1 MRVIGHLLEAA
12 PAVAGADPTS
22 PAARPP
28 PNPAAAGP
36 CAPDAGPRRMLL
48 SVRDL
53 RRLHLAAS
61 FELGAGECLALRGPS
76 GSGKTQLLRAVA
88 DLDPNEGTVLLE
100 GRPRDAMPAPAWR
113 RLVGYVAAEAGWWA
127 DTVGDHFPDW
137 TTAAP
142 LAGRLG
148 LPPACRGW
156 PVQRLSTGER
166 QRLALAR
173 ALVAAQGGPRVL
185 LLDEPTAGL
194 DGAAAAA
201 VEALVAERRAGG
213 TGVVWVTHDAAQ
225 AGRVARRRLLLRDGR
240 LEEAARPP

>member
-1 MRVIGHLLEAA
+1 MSCGVVDQPDARGAA
-12 PAVAGADPTS
+12 EPGGGQVTPVAGPHRA
-22 PAARPP
+22 
-28 PNPAAAGP
+28 
-36 CAPDAGPRRMLL
+36 LL
-48 SVRDL
+48 SVRGL

-61 FELGAGECLALRGPS
+61 FDLGAGECLALEGPS

-100 GRPRDAMPAPAWR
+100 GKPRDGMPAPAWR

-127 DTVGDHFPDW
+127 DAVGEHFPDW
-137 TTAAP
+137 AAAAP
-142 LAGRLG
+142 LAGHLG

-156 PVQRLSTGER
+156 PVARLSTGER
-166 QRLALAR
+166 RRLALAR
-173 ALVAAQGGPRVL
+173 ALAAAPGGPRVL
-185 LLDEPTAGL
+185 LLDEPTTGL

-201 VEALVAERRAGG
+201 VEALVAERRRACG
-213 TGVVWVTHDAAQ
+213 TGVVWVTHDPAQ